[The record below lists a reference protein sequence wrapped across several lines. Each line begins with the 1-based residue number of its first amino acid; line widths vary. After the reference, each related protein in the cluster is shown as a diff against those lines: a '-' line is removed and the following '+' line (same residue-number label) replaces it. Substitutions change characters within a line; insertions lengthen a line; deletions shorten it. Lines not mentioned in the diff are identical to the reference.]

1 MSAGATRA
9 RGSPARDAA
18 RPRRSWAGRT
28 RRGRNARHS
37 RADRGSST
45 HASSA
50 RGRRG
55 ARSAG
60 AACTQA
66 RDCGID
72 GLPDTRPMSVGVD
85 LRDRVDKALQEF
97 FRNAMPPVVAVAEEL
112 TPLVAAIEAFLLDG
126 GKRLRPAFC
135 YWGHRAAGA
144 ADSEEIIRAAAS
156 LELLQA
162 CALMHDDVIDR
173 SDTRRGAPSVHRRF
187 AALHRAEDWR
197 GDPEGFGE
205 AAAILLG
212 DLALIWADTMLA
224 DSGFPAEALKRARP
238 VWDAMR
244 VEVMCGQY
252 LDVVEQAR
260 GGGSVERALRV
271 ARLKSA
277 KYTIE
282 RPLHL
287 GAALAA
293 GGPELASALSDYGL
307 PLGEAFQLRDDV
319 LGVFGDPGVTGKP
332 AGDDLREGK
341 RTALVALA
349 SAAASDAQQQQLRT
363 RLGDPDLDEDG
374 VTVLREVIAA
384 TGALRE
390 VEALVAARLEEA
402 LGALAAAPVTPVARD
417 ALTDLATAVS
427 HRTG

>member
-1 MSAGATRA
+1 V
-9 RGSPARDAA
+9 SPA
-18 RPRRSWAGRT
+18 G
-28 RRGRNARHS
+28 
-37 RADRGSST
+37 
-45 HASSA
+45 
-50 RGRRG
+50 
-55 ARSAG
+55 
-60 AACTQA
+60 
-66 RDCGID
+66 
-72 GLPDTRPMSVGVD
+72 D
-85 LRDRVDKALQEF
+85 LRERVDKALHEF
-97 FRNAMPPVVAVAEEL
+97 LYDAMPPVTSIAEEL
-112 TPLVAAIEAFLLDG
+112 TPLVKAAEAFLLDG

-144 ADSEEIIRAAAS
+144 ADSESIVKAAAS

-187 AALHRAEDWR
+187 AALHRVEEWR

-224 DSGFPAEALKRARP
+224 KSGFEAAAFQRALP
-238 VWDAMR
+238 IWDAMR
-244 VEVMCGQY
+244 IEVMCGQY

-287 GAALAA
+287 GAAL
-293 GGPELASALSDYGL
+293 GGGSDELMVSLSDYGL
-307 PLGEAFQLRDDV
+307 PLGEAFQLRDDI
-319 LGVFGDPGVTGKP
+319 LGVFGDPEVTGKP

-349 SAAASDAQQQQLRT
+349 VDGANDAQAQQLRS

-374 VTVLREVIAA
+374 VVVLRDVITA
-384 TGALRE
+384 TGAAAE
-390 VEALVAARLEEA
+390 VERLITQRLDA
-402 LGALAAAPVTPVARD
+402 ALAALATAPVDESARP
-417 ALTDLATAVS
+417 ALTDLADAVS
-427 HRTG
+427 HRAG